1 MKIRSPDNK
10 KSRISS
16 KLKLSNIE
24 SIFNMK
30 PKQKKRK
37 NFDVEISDNEKI
49 NDSYE
54 NIIERILNDE
64 KTNEPKTSK
73 NKKNA
78 INNNKNQKIY
88 KNLNSPKK
96 KRQTKF
102 NKQSIY

>member
-1 MKIRSPDNK
+1 MKIHSPDNK

-37 NFDVEISDNEKI
+37 NFDIEISDNEKI

-73 NKKNA
+73 NKKNVL
-78 INNNKNQKIY
+78 NNNKNQKIY
-88 KNLNSPKK
+88 KN
-96 KRQTKF
+96 F
-102 NKQSIY
+102 Y

>member
-37 NFDVEISDNEKI
+37 NLEIETSDNEKL
-49 NDSYE
+49 NDTYE

-73 NKKNA
+73 NKKNVL
-78 INNNKNQKIY
+78 NNNKNQKIY
-88 KNLNSPKK
+88 KNLYSPKK
-96 KRQTKF
+96 KK
-102 NKQSIY
+102 NKI

>member
-37 NFDVEISDNEKI
+37 NFDIEISDNEKI

-64 KTNEPKTSK
+64 KTKEPKTSK
-73 NKKNA
+73 NKKNVL
-78 INNNKNQKIY
+78 NNNKNQKIY
-88 KNLNSPKK
+88 KNLYSPKK
-96 KRQTKF
+96 KRKTKF
-102 NKQSIY
+102 NK